1 MPLDVL
7 RRLILTMNPVKNE
20 RRWVFIFRVVYI
32 KRSKETLKGFH
43 KGSKTPKSLIKNG
56 EDFTT

>member
-20 RRWVFIFRVVYI
+20 RRWVLIFRIVYI
-32 KRSKETLKGFH
+32 KRSKEILKRFH

-56 EDFTT
+56 ENFTT